1 MTVDYDFDINRNE
14 YRVVAMFFFSINV
27 LKTCIE
33 IYLHAKERYIP
44 DLCLWEFLL
53 SVMSISTFKQR
64 YSATTNDNIIVYSVI

>member
-44 DLCLWEFLL
+44 DLCL
-53 SVMSISTFKQR
+53 
-64 YSATTNDNIIVYSVI
+64 